1 MFSQRNHSRFV
12 VHNMRKTKI
21 LLLTLILIGLNSCAQ
36 ELTCSDFKNGNFY
49 VPADKETLLT
59 YKLIRT
65 GNQQTEIVEDPENT
79 RGTDYNKTAYEI
91 IEWIDDCTYRLK
103 YDESKM
109 KLTEYQKFLNDN
121 NGVLNELV
129 KIKGKCFYF
138 KSTLNVNG
146 ETQVMN
152 GKICKE

>member
-1 MFSQRNHSRFV
+1 MK
-12 VHNMRKTKI
+12 KT
-21 LLLTLILIGLNSCAQ
+21 TILITIFLLIGIKINAQ

-49 VPADKETLLT
+49 VPAENETILP
-59 YKLIRT
+59 YKIIRN
-65 GNQQTEIVEDPENT
+65 GNQQTEIVEDPENIL
-79 RGTDYNKTAYEI
+79 GTDFNKTAYEI

-109 KLTEYQKFLNDN
+109 ELTEYQKFLNDN
-121 NGVLNELV
+121 NGVLNELI
-129 KIKGKCFYF
+129 KIEGKCFYF

-146 ETQVMN
+146 ETQQMT

>member
-1 MFSQRNHSRFV
+1 MK
-12 VHNMRKTKI
+12 KTTLLI
-21 LLLTLILIGLNSCAQ
+21 LTTLLIGLTSSAQ

-49 VPADKETLLT
+49 VPADNETILG
-59 YKLIRT
+59 YKIIRN
-65 GNQQTEIVEDPENT
+65 GNQQTEIVEDPENIL
-79 RGTDYNKTAYEI
+79 GTNFNKTAYEI
-91 IEWIDDCTYRLK
+91 VEWIDDCSYRLK

-109 KLTEYQKFLNDN
+109 ELTEYQKFLNDN

-129 KIKGKCFYF
+129 KIEGKCFYF

-146 ETQVMN
+146 ETQFMN